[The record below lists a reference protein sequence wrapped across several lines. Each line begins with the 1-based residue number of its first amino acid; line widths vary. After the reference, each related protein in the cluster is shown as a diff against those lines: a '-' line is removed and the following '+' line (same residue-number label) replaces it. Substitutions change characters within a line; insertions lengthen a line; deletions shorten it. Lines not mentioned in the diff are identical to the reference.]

1 MVASLNCPGV
11 VSLVTKTLS
20 LVVAIV
26 LAGFQIQKDRPF
38 LLHCVDKNS
47 TLLDKLDNVTICDDL
62 VSCFAQ
68 PGNHNSAHLSD
79 ALRFLERADQSLEEQ
94 ANRPASALEEI
105 FQMRGKIS
113 QAKVIG
119 EQAMREKD
127 RNPDKLVQKV
137 RICGENETTIR
148 VVTLTT
154 LVCLITLAAFATFQL
169 HTFTNYMVSTTNLFS
184 LLHISKDIVL
194 GAI

>member
-47 TLLDKLDNVTICDDL
+47 TLLDKLDNVTLCDNL
-62 VSCFAQ
+62 VSCFSET
-68 PGNHNSAHLSD
+68 GNRNTTDLSD
-79 ALRFLERADQSLEEQ
+79 TLRHLQLADQSLEEQ
-94 ANRPASALEEI
+94 ANRPAAALQEI
-105 FQMRGKIS
+105 SQMREKIS
-113 QAKVIG
+113 QAKLIG
-119 EQAMREKD
+119 EQVMRKMD
-127 RNPDKLVQKV
+127 RSPDKLVQKV

-154 LVCLITLAAFATFQL
+154 LVCLITLAAFATYQL
-169 HTFTNYMVSTTNLFS
+169 HTFTNYMVSITNLFKTFYIFQKT
-184 LLHISKDIVL
+184 LF
-194 GAI
+194 

>member
-1 MVASLNCPGV
+1 MALSPNHPGV

-26 LAGFQIQKDRPF
+26 LAGFKIQKDRPF

-47 TLLDKLDNVTICDDL
+47 TLLDKLDNVTLCDDL
-62 VSCFAQ
+62 VTCFSE
-68 PGNHNSAHLSD
+68 PGNHDSTDLLDSLRHLQ
-79 ALRFLERADQSLEEQ
+79 LADQSLEEQ
-94 ANRPASALEEI
+94 TNKLALGLQEI
-105 FQMRGKIS
+105 FQMREKIS
-113 QAKVIG
+113 QAKLIG
-119 EQAMREKD
+119 EQVMRKMD
-127 RNPDKLVQKV
+127 RSPDKLVQKV

-169 HTFTNYMVSTTNLFS
+169 HTFTNYMVNITNLFKTFNIFQKT
-184 LLHISKDIVL
+184 LF
-194 GAI
+194 

>member
-1 MVASLNCPGV
+1 MALSPNHPGV

-47 TLLDKLDNVTICDDL
+47 TLLDKLDNVTLCDNL
-62 VSCFAQ
+62 VSCFSET
-68 PGNHNSAHLSD
+68 GNRNTTDLSD
-79 ALRFLERADQSLEEQ
+79 TLRHLQLADQSLEEQ
-94 ANRPASALEEI
+94 ANRPAAALQEI
-105 FQMRGKIS
+105 SQMREKIS
-113 QAKVIG
+113 QAKLIG
-119 EQAMREKD
+119 EQVMRKMD
-127 RNPDKLVQKV
+127 RSPDKLVQKV

-169 HTFTNYMVSTTNLFS
+169 HTFTNYMVNITNLFKTFNIFQKT
-184 LLHISKDIVL
+184 LF
-194 GAI
+194 

>member
-1 MVASLNCPGV
+1 MAPSPNCPGV

-47 TLLDKLDNVTICDDL
+47 TLLDKLDNVTLCDNL
-62 VSCFAQ
+62 VSCFSE
-68 PGNHNSAHLSD
+68 PGNHDSTDLSD
-79 ALRFLERADQSLEEQ
+79 ALRFLELADQSLEEQ
-94 ANRPASALEEI
+94 SNKPALALQEI
-105 FQMRGKIS
+105 FQMRQKIIE
-113 QAKVIG
+113 AKVIG
-119 EQAMREKD
+119 KQVMREID
-127 RNPDKLVQKV
+127 RSPDKLVQKV
-137 RICGENETTIR
+137 RICGENETTVR

-169 HTFTNYMVSTTNLFS
+169 HTFTNYMVSITNLFKTFYIFHKT
-184 LLHISKDIVL
+184 LF
-194 GAI
+194 